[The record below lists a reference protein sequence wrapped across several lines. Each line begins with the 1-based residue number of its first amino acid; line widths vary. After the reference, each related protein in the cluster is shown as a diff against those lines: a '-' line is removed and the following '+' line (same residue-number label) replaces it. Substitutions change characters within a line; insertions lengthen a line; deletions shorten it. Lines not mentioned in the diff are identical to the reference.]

1 MKQRL
6 GKLFQETQDTLSIN
20 HTTQLNIW
28 TFSGVPRGIRPQ
40 SSPANSEKNVFRRFW
55 QEAVSD
61 L

>member
-1 MKQRL
+1 MVRMKQRL

-40 SSPANSEKNVFRRFW
+40 SSPANSEKNVFRHF
-55 QEAVSD
+55 
-61 L
+61 